1 MKKVEGFQYETVL
14 DINMGYYP
22 IRISPES
29 QDMKTIVTEV
39 RKFRYNY
46 LQMGM
51 CASGDIFQAKVE
63 KILGDTEGS
72 KFLSMIY

>member
-22 IRISPES
+22 IRLSPKS

-51 CASGDIFQAKVE
+51 TYFNLKWKRNLVTLRD
-63 KILGDTEGS
+63 L